1 MAETKKRNIYE
12 TISAVMTEIGAIG
25 KNDKN
30 SQQGFMYRGIDAVMN
45 AINPA
50 LVKYHLFVV
59 PEVLEQ
65 TREERQTSRGGNLIY
80 SVCKIKYTFY
90 AEDGSSISAVV
101 VGEGMDSGDKAT
113 NKAMSVAF
121 KYACFQVFCI
131 PTEEM
136 VDPDAE
142 CHEVKPKAKATPKAD
157 KPTTP
162 DVDKQKL
169 KDIQVAFV
177 NFCNKSGI
185 DYHDYG
191 MTTKSTYEDFEDAL
205 RRAKDDVAKKKAKKA
220 AEESGGELPFPLD
233 D

>member
-1 MAETKKRNIYE
+1 MAETKKNIYE
-12 TISAVMTEIGAIG
+12 TITAVMSEIGYVG

-30 SQQGFMYRGIDAVMN
+30 SKQGFMYRGIDAVMN

-50 LVKYHLFVV
+50 LIKHKLFVV

-65 TREERQTSRGGNLIY
+65 TREERKSSGGGNLIY
-80 SVCKIKYTFY
+80 SVCKIRYTFY
-90 AEDGSSISAVV
+90 AQDGSSVSATV

-142 CHEVKPKAKATPKAD
+142 CHEVKPKSAPAPKATPKSAP
-157 KPTTP
+157 KKAT
-162 DVDKQKL
+162 VSEESK
-169 KDIQVAFV
+169 
-177 NFCNKSGI
+177 
-185 DYHDYG
+185 
-191 MTTKSTYEDFEDAL
+191 AL
-205 RRAKDDVAKKKAKKA
+205 RREFVKFCTDNGVEWQKYGLTNDSSDEAFMEALENARWIVSQRENA
-220 AEESGGELPFPLD
+220 GELPFPIE
-233 D
+233 